1 MLETACACVRLYFWD
16 MLGMVQ
22 AGPGWTHPALVVT
35 GRVAAAAGRAGRA
48 CTAQQRPIA
57 AYSTDTQ

>member
-22 AGPGWTHPALVVT
+22 AVPGGLDPSCTCCDGAGGGGGGPGGESLYS
-35 GRVAAAAGRAGRA
+35 AAAA
-48 CTAQQRPIA
+48 
-57 AYSTDTQ
+57 YSSL